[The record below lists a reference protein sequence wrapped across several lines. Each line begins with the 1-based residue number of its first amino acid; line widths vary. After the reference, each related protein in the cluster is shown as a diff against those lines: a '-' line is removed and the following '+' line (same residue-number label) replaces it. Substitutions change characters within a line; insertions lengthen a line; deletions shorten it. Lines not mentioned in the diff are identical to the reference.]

1 MRKLL
6 QLLADNRGPRAPVQ
20 LDGSTL
26 YVYDAIVSTNA
37 EADWWGGV
45 SAEALVPVLLNQ
57 RQGVRLT
64 MRINSPG
71 GDAFAAQAIVNAMR
85 QSPATI
91 EVEVDGIAASA
102 ASIIALGG
110 DKVRISEG
118 GMFMIHNA
126 WIVAMGNAQDMR
138 DTASLLEKV
147 DDTAAQ
153 QYAEKTGKDK
163 SRMAELMAA
172 ETWFTAAEALELGLV
187 DEIVK
192 PAAKGQAGAQASARP
207 KTWNLAAYDK
217 APQAAAQPAEPARA
231 VLDPNHAR
239 ALMAR
244 VDKRWRRAA

>member
-20 LDGSTL
+20 LDGSTI
-26 YVYDAIVSTNA
+26 YVYDAIVGTNA

-45 SAEALVPVLLNQ
+45 SAEALVPLLLNQ
-57 RQGVRLT
+57 PQGMRLT
-64 MRINSPG
+64 MRINSGG
-71 GDAFAAQAIVNAMR
+71 GDAFAAQAILNAMR

-91 EVEVDGIAASA
+91 DVEVDGLAASA

-110 DKVRISEG
+110 AQVRIAEG
-118 GMFMIHNA
+118 AMVMIHNA
-126 WIVAMGNAQDMR
+126 WILAMGNAQDLL
-138 DTASLLEKV
+138 DTAALLQKV

-153 QYAEKTGKDK
+153 QYADKTGKDK

-172 ETWFTAAEALELGLV
+172 ETWFSAAEALELGLV

-192 PAAKGQAGAQASARP
+192 PAAKGQGGAQARLQP
-207 KTWNLAAYDK
+207 KAWNLSAYGK
-217 APQAAAQPAEPARA
+217 PPVEAQPAAEPAAA
-231 VLDPNHAR
+231 VLDPHHAR

-244 VDKRWRRAA
+244 VDKRWRCAA